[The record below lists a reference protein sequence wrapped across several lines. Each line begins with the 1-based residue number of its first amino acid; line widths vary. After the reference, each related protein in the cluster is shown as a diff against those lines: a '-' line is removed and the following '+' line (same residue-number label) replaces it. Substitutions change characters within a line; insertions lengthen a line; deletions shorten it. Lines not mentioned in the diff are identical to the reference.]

1 MATYS
6 KEKNLISFKVE
17 GSTGVYVFDINS
29 GILYGIKGNPI
40 KTCPRKS
47 EIARSLP
54 YYSYEEGAS
63 NLTHW
68 LHKMF
73 INCSATSQYL
83 EYIEILKNADKL
95 DAVGIPVCVDW
106 AEELRYI
113 ADNIKGAVAYMKT
126 LGDDDRF
133 NYSGFYD
140 WYEFEKVKNSLGSV
154 ATLLTPQIYRTIT
167 HYIPNPTK
175 EEIDLCVYYLVRG
188 KMWEY
193 CNGSVGRLFDY
204 IAECKAMEK
213 EPQKVNN
220 FMREYIETHNIYL
233 LKKKEFDDKKMANSY
248 ARQGKAWEFSFG
260 NYVVSIPKTA
270 QEIVDEG
277 KNMHHCVGSYVNS
290 VVGGST
296 YICFIRHKDTPNKCY
311 ITCEV
316 GLSGTIK
323 QYYLAYDHLIST
335 DEDVAFREA
344 FRKHLVEVWTK

>member
-6 KEKNLISFKVE
+6 KDKNLISFKVE
-17 GSTGVYVFDINS
+17 GSSGAYVFDINS

-54 YYSYEEGAS
+54 YYSYEEGVS

-83 EYIEILKNADKL
+83 EYVEILKNADKI

-106 AEELRYI
+106 ADELRYI
-113 ADNIKGAVAYMKT
+113 ADNIKGAVAYKKT
-126 LGDDDRF
+126 LGEEGSF
-133 NYSGFYD
+133 IYSNFQE
-140 WYEFEKVKNSLGSV
+140 WNEFEKVKNSLGSV
-154 ATLLTPQIYRTIT
+154 ATLLTPRIYHSIT
-167 HYIPNPTK
+167 SYLPNPTK

-193 CNGSVGRLFDY
+193 CNGSVGRLYEY
-204 IAECKAMEK
+204 IRECKAMDK
-213 EPQKVNN
+213 QPQKVNN
-220 FMREYIETHNIYL
+220 FMREYIENHNIYL
-233 LKKKEFDDKKMANSY
+233 LKKKEFDDRKMAISY

-277 KNMHHCVGSYVNS
+277 KNMHHCVGSYVGS
-290 VVGGST
+290 VVEGST
-296 YICFIRHKDTPNKCY
+296 YICFIRHKDSPNKCY

-316 GLSGTIK
+316 SLKGSIR
-323 QYYLAYDHLIST
+323 QYYLAYDRYIENA
-335 DEDVAFREA
+335 EDIEFKNAFT
-344 FRKHLVEVWTK
+344 KHLAEVWA